1 MVMKTYE
8 CLLTCASLPHS
19 ASPLPSPPPPY
30 PCSSPPNF
38 STTFNSFLL
47 SATTP
52 PSSAATQDGGQ
63 PLLTHTHTSSL
74 GVYTHKKRSRNDR
87 ILELFVPPSLV
98 WTMQLVVQLLTT
110 LPPHMGCGTWRLFSP
125 GWTTVNR
132 SSAQLTRQGS
142 GPTSQLLV
150 C

>member
-1 MVMKTYE
+1 MSV
-8 CLLTCASLPHS
+8 CSRVPPSHIQQ
-19 ASPLPSPPPPY
+19 SPLPSPPPPY

-52 PSSAATQDGGQ
+52 PSSAAMQDGGQ
-63 PLLTHTHTSSL
+63 PSLIHTPPLWLFTHIKVIAVQAT
-74 GVYTHKKRSRNDR
+74 RS
-87 ILELFVPPSLV
+87 FCSFSLV

-110 LPPHMGCGTWRLFSP
+110 LPPHMGCGTWRPFSP

-132 SSAQLTRQGS
+132 SSAQLMR
-142 GPTSQLLV
+142 
-150 C
+150 